1 MTKLD
6 LGRVGAVIDPGD
18 AGRPADAAV
27 ALEAAGYGTIWVT
40 GGPLQALDQLVEVVR
55 ATSTA
60 RVASGILSVDRFPA
74 DDVAALY
81 ADLESSHPGRF
92 VLGLGGAHG
101 ARPFATLSAYLDR
114 LDAAGVPASRRIMG
128 ALGPRMI
135 ELAAERAAGAF
146 PVLVTPEYTVDA
158 RARLG
163 ADPTLAVEQLV
174 ALAGDASQ
182 ARELALQ
189 PLGFLATLPQYQ
201 ASFRRQG
208 FTDGE
213 IAGRA
218 NRLVDA
224 LVPGGTA
231 ARAAHAVTAQ
241 LEAGADH
248 VAVSVVSE
256 RPAADSLDEW
266 RELAAALGLRS
277 AAG

>member
-18 AGRPADAAV
+18 ADRLARTAV
-27 ALEAAGYGTIWVT
+27 ALEAAGYETIWVT
-40 GGPLQALDQLVEVVR
+40 GGPLQSLDQLAEVVR
-55 ATSTA
+55 ATGAA

-74 DDVAALY
+74 DDVAALFD
-81 ADLESSHPGRF
+81 ALESSHPGRF

-101 ARPFATLSAYLDR
+101 ARPLATLGAYLDR
-114 LDAAGVPASRRIMG
+114 LDAAGVPASRQILA
-128 ALGPRMI
+128 ALGPRMLD
-135 ELAAERAAGAF
+135 LAAERAAGAF

-158 RARLG
+158 RARIG

-174 ALAGDASQ
+174 ALAGDAAR

-218 NRLVDA
+218 NRLLDA
-224 LVPGGTA
+224 LVPSGDA
-231 ARAAHAVTAQ
+231 ARAAAAVAAQ
-241 LEAGADH
+241 LDAGADH
-248 VAVSVVSE
+248 VAVSVVSG

-266 RELAAALGLRS
+266 RDVASALGL
-277 AAG
+277 AAPAG

>member
-18 AGRPADAAV
+18 AGRLADAAL

-174 ALAGDASQ
+174 ALAGDAAQ

-241 LEAGADH
+241 LGAGADH
-248 VAVSVVSE
+248 VAVSVVSGG
-256 RPAADSLDEW
+256 PAADSLDEW

>member
-6 LGRVGAVIDPGD
+6 LGRVGAVIDSGD
-18 AGRPADAAV
+18 ADRLADTAV
-27 ALEAAGYGTIWVT
+27 ALEAAGYETIWVT
-40 GGPLQALDQLVEVVR
+40 GGPLQGLDQIVEVVR
-55 ATSTA
+55 ATGAA

-74 DDVAALY
+74 DDVAALF
-81 ADLESSHPGRF
+81 ADLESNHPGRF

-101 ARPFATLSAYLDR
+101 ARPLATLGAYLDR
-114 LDAAGVPASRRIMG
+114 LDAAGVPVSRRILA
-128 ALGPRMI
+128 ALGPRMLD
-135 ELAAERAAGAF
+135 LAAERAAGAF

-163 ADPTLAVEQLV
+163 AGPTLAVEQLV
-174 ALAGDASQ
+174 ALAGDAAR

-213 IAGRA
+213 IGGRA

-224 LVPGGTA
+224 LVPGGDT
-231 ARAAHAVTAQ
+231 ARAAASVEAQ
-241 LEAGADH
+241 LDAGADH
-248 VAVSVVSE
+248 VAVSVVSG
-256 RPAADSLDEW
+256 RPAAESLDEW
-266 RELAAALGLRS
+266 REVAAALGL
-277 AAG
+277 AAPAG

>member
-18 AGRPADAAV
+18 ADRLAGTAV
-27 ALEAAGYGTIWVT
+27 ALEAAGYETIWVT
-40 GGPLQALDQLVEVVR
+40 GGPLRSLDQLGEVVR
-55 ATSTA
+55 ATGAA

-74 DDVAALY
+74 GDVAALFGE
-81 ADLESSHPGRF
+81 LESSHPGRF

-101 ARPFATLSAYLDR
+101 ARPLATLGAYLDR
-114 LDAAGVPASRRIMG
+114 LDAAGVPASRRILA
-128 ALGPRMI
+128 ALGPRMLD
-135 ELAAERAAGAF
+135 LAAERAAGAF

-174 ALAGDASQ
+174 ALAGDAAQ

-213 IAGRA
+213 IGGRA

-224 LVPGGTA
+224 LVPGGDA
-231 ARAAHAVTAQ
+231 ARAAAAVAAQ
-241 LEAGADH
+241 LDVGADH
-248 VAVSVVSE
+248 VAVSVVSG
-256 RPAADSLDEW
+256 RPAAESLDEW
-266 RELAAALGLRS
+266 REVAAALGL
-277 AAG
+277 AAPAG